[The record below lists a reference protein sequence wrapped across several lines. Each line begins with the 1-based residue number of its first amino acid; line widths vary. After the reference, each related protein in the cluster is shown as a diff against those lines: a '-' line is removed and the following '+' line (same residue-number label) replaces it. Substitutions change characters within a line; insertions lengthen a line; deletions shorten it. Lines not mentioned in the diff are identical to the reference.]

1 MIIRFFEDINKEI
14 NVDLEVPVLEI
25 ESKTFMQVLTRQ
37 MLGQEC
43 NDVINIEINKK
54 EVSLKNILYISNII
68 EYDLCNKN
76 IITKVYKELAKRI
89 SFEGAFEQ
97 QRMRIIDSVANI
109 ENIINK
115 DEILFDTNCDFE
127 IIDLFKFVN
136 LFPVKT
142 DVLRKKVISIID
154 ICAEYSICDVIIFNH
169 LKDYLFKEDLE
180 EIYKYSLYRRKQ
192 LLLIENKH
200 TEELIS
206 YEKKIWIDED
216 DYMV

>member
-1 MIIRFFEDINKEI
+1 M
-14 NVDLEVPVLEI
+14 
-25 ESKTFMQVLTRQ
+25 
-37 MLGQEC
+37 
-43 NDVINIEINKK
+43 
-54 EVSLKNILYISNII
+54 
-68 EYDLCNKN
+68 
-76 IITKVYKELAKRI
+76 AKRI
-89 SFEGAFEQ
+89 SFEGAFEH
-97 QRMRIIDSVANI
+97 QRMRIIDYVANF
-109 ENIINK
+109 ENFINK

-169 LKDYLFKEDLE
+169 LKDFLLKKDLE

>member
-14 NVDLEVPVLEI
+14 NVDLEIPVLEI
-25 ESKTFMQVLTRQ
+25 ESKTFMQALTRQ
-37 MLGQEC
+37 MLGQDC
-43 NDVINIEINKK
+43 DATINIEINKK
-54 EVSLKNILYISNII
+54 EVLLKNILYISNII
-68 EYDLCNKN
+68 EYDLCNKS

-89 SFEGAFEQ
+89 SCEEAFEQ
-97 QRMRIIDSVANI
+97 QRMRILDSIVNI
-109 ENIINK
+109 ENIINR

-127 IIDLFKFVN
+127 ITDLFKFVN

-142 DVLRKKVISIID
+142 DVLRKKIISIID

-180 EIYKYSLYRRKQ
+180 EIYKYSLYRRIQ
-192 LLLIENKH
+192 LMLIENKH

-216 DYMV
+216 NFMI